1 MNILP
6 LVSAFII
13 LFAIGSYTF
22 LHSVRAAV
30 QEKFHYTGALAVER
44 TFASQIQNEI
54 YKDQKGKGDDSDEK
68 TDSKKNENK
77 KFESPRDDRSKY
89 NNRKINIKK
98 LSAAQGN
105 PQLEKV
111 VLTLL
116 RDIYGQTAIYTP
128 NLEHEVLATLIA
140 TLKLHPSVNSFEE
153 LLPKISSGSTA
164 LFYKLIKGTQ
174 DYELRTKK
182 GYPALGDFLSLE
194 GKPTKPINF
203 YTAYRPVLSAV
214 FGEKIC
220 ELILI
225 EEQRKWEIDHKTKH
239 LTKAELDAFLKK
251 IQQNLSDYE
260 PLLQF
265 SNSADKTS
273 QEIVKDTSS
282 KMQIRINN

>member
-1 MNILP
+1 MNVLP

-22 LHSVRAAV
+22 LHSVRAAI

-44 TFASQIQNEI
+44 TYASKIQNEI

-68 TDSKKNENK
+68 TEAEKNENI
-77 KFESPRDDRSKY
+77 KFKSPRDKRSSY

-98 LSAAQGN
+98 LAADQGN

-116 RDIYGQTAIYTP
+116 RQIYGRTGIYTP

-153 LLPKISSGSTA
+153 LLPKISSGSNA

-174 DYELRTKK
+174 YYELGKDK

-220 ELILI
+220 EQILI

-239 LTKAELDAFLKK
+239 LSKTELDAFLKK
-251 IQQNLSDYE
+251 IQQNLSDFE

-265 SNSADKTS
+265 SNAVDKTS
-273 QEIVKDTSS
+273 QEIVQDEKT
-282 KMQIRINN
+282 KMQMRINL